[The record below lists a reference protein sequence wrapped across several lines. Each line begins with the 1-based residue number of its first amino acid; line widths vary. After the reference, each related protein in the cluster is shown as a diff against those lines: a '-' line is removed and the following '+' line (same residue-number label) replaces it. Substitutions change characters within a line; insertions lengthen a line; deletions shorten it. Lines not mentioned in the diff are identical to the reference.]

1 MKKNRKFGLIGK
13 NIDYSFSKKYFSE
26 KFKKEN
32 LDCTYSNFDI
42 ENISQIESILQ
53 NFGISGYNVTTPYK
67 QEIIKFLD
75 EIDVVAKAIGAV
87 NTIKKIDNK
96 NIGFNTDCIGFEKS
110 FLPLIENKRP
120 KNALILGTGGASKA
134 VEYVLRKYGII
145 YRTVSRSRGNSE
157 FIYENLNSDILYN
170 HKLIIN
176 CSPVGTFPNI
186 NLSPNIPYKYLDPSH
201 ILFDMVYNPAH
212 SLFLKKGTEKGCKTK
227 NGLEMLE
234 IQAEES
240 WKIWEGF

>member
-1 MKKNRKFGLIGK
+1 MKKSRKFGLIGK

-26 KFKKEN
+26 KFKKEK

-42 ENISQIESILQ
+42 ENISLIESILQ
-53 NFGISGYNVTTPYK
+53 KNGISGYNVTIPYK

-75 EIDVVAKAIGAV
+75 EIGEVAKAIGAV

-110 FLPLIENKRP
+110 LIPLIENK
-120 KNALILGTGGASKA
+120 KLDSALILGGGGASKA
-134 VEYVLRKYGII
+134 VKYVLKKFKIDYS
-145 YRTVSRSRGNSE
+145 TVSRKEGKSE
-157 FIYENLNSDILYN
+157 FIYENLNDVIIN
-170 HKLIIN
+170 RFKMIIN

-186 NLSPNIPYKYLDPSH
+186 NKCPNIPYKHLTKEH
-201 ILFDMVYNPAH
+201 ILYDLVYNPIE
-212 SLFLKKGTEKGCKTK
+212 SLFLRMGRELGCKTK

-234 IQAEES
+234 IQANES
-240 WKIWEGF
+240 WRIWNI

>member
-1 MKKNRKFGLIGK
+1 MKKSRKFGLIGK

-42 ENISQIESILQ
+42 ENISLIESILQ
-53 NFGISGYNVTTPYK
+53 KNGISGYNVTIPYK

-75 EIDVVAKAIGAV
+75 EIDEVAKDIGAV

-110 FLPLIENKRP
+110 LIPLIENKKP
-120 KNALILGTGGASKA
+120 DSALILGGGGASKA
-134 VEYVLRKYGII
+134 VKYVLKKIKINYS
-145 YRTVSRSRGNSE
+145 TVSRKEGKSE
-157 FIYENLNSDILYN
+157 FIYENLNDVIIN
-170 HKLIIN
+170 RFKMIIN

-186 NLSPNIPYKYLDPSH
+186 NKCPNIPYKHLTKEH
-201 ILFDMVYNPAH
+201 ILYDLVYNPIE
-212 SLFLKKGTEKGCKTK
+212 SLFLRKGRELGCETK

-234 IQAEES
+234 IQANES
-240 WKIWEGF
+240 WRIWNI

>member
-42 ENISQIESILQ
+42 ENISQIESIIQ
-53 NFGISGYNVTTPYK
+53 KNWISGYNVTIPYK
-67 QEIIKFLD
+67 QDIIKFLD
-75 EIDVVAKAIGAV
+75 EIDEVAKAIGAV

-96 NIGFNTDCIGFEKS
+96 NIGFNTDSIGFEKS
-110 FLPLIENKRP
+110 LIPLIENKKP
-120 KNALILGTGGASKA
+120 DSALILGGGGASKA
-134 VEYVLRKYGII
+134 VKYVLKKFKIDYS
-145 YRTVSRSRGNSE
+145 TVSRKEGKSE
-157 FIYENLNSDILYN
+157 FIYENLNDVIIN
-170 HKLIIN
+170 RFKMIIN

-186 NLSPNIPYKYLDPSH
+186 NKCPNIPYKHLTKEH
-201 ILFDMVYNPAH
+201 ILYDLVYNPIE
-212 SLFLKKGTEKGCKTK
+212 SLFLRRGRELGCKTK

-234 IQAEES
+234 IQANES
-240 WKIWEGF
+240 WRIWNI

>member
-1 MKKNRKFGLIGK
+1 MKKSRKFGLIGK

-42 ENISQIESILQ
+42 ENISLIESILQ
-53 NFGISGYNVTTPYK
+53 KNGISGYNVTIPYK

-75 EIDVVAKAIGAV
+75 EIDEVAKAIGAV

-110 FLPLIENKRP
+110 LIPLIENKKP
-120 KNALILGTGGASKA
+120 DSALILGGGGASKA
-134 VEYVLRKYGII
+134 VKYVLKKIKINYS
-145 YRTVSRSRGNSE
+145 TVSRKEGKSE
-157 FIYENLNSDILYN
+157 LIYENLNDVIIN
-170 HKLIIN
+170 RFKMIIN

-186 NLSPNIPYKYLDPSH
+186 NKCPNIPYKHLTKEHVLYDL
-201 ILFDMVYNPAH
+201 VYNPIE
-212 SLFLKKGTEKGCKTK
+212 SLFLRRGRELGCKTK

-234 IQAEES
+234 IQANES
-240 WKIWEGF
+240 WRIWNI

>member
-1 MKKNRKFGLIGK
+1 MKKSRKFGLIGK

-26 KFKKEN
+26 KFKKEK

-42 ENISQIESILQ
+42 ENISLIESILQ
-53 NFGISGYNVTTPYK
+53 KNGISGYNVTIPYK

-75 EIDVVAKAIGAV
+75 EIDEVAKAIGAV

-110 FLPLIENKRP
+110 LIPLIENKKP
-120 KNALILGTGGASKA
+120 DSALILGGGGASKA
-134 VEYVLRKYGII
+134 VKYVLKKIKINYS
-145 YRTVSRSRGNSE
+145 TVSRKEGKSE
-157 FIYENLNSDILYN
+157 FIYENLNDVIIN
-170 HKLIIN
+170 RFKMIIN

-186 NLSPNIPYKYLDPSH
+186 NKCPNIPYKHLTKEHVLYDL
-201 ILFDMVYNPAH
+201 VYNPIE
-212 SLFLKKGTEKGCKTK
+212 SLFLRMGRELGCKTK

-234 IQAEES
+234 IQANES
-240 WKIWEGF
+240 WRIWNI

>member
-75 EIDVVAKAIGAV
+75 KIDDVAKAIGAW
-87 NTIKKIDNK
+87 KKLAKCN
-96 NIGFNTDCIGFEKS
+96 
-110 FLPLIENKRP
+110 
-120 KNALILGTGGASKA
+120 
-134 VEYVLRKYGII
+134 
-145 YRTVSRSRGNSE
+145 
-157 FIYENLNSDILYN
+157 
-170 HKLIIN
+170 
-176 CSPVGTFPNI
+176 
-186 NLSPNIPYKYLDPSH
+186 
-201 ILFDMVYNPAH
+201 
-212 SLFLKKGTEKGCKTK
+212 
-227 NGLEMLE
+227 
-234 IQAEES
+234 
-240 WKIWEGF
+240 

>member
-1 MKKNRKFGLIGK
+1 MKKSRKFGLIGK

-42 ENISQIESILQ
+42 ENISLIESILQ
-53 NFGISGYNVTTPYK
+53 KNGISGYNVTIPYK

-75 EIDVVAKAIGAV
+75 EIDEVAKTIGAV

-110 FLPLIENKRP
+110 LIPLIENKKP
-120 KNALILGTGGASKA
+120 DGALILGGGGASKA
-134 VEYVLRKYGII
+134 VKYVLKKIKINYS
-145 YRTVSRSRGNSE
+145 TVSRKEGKSE
-157 FIYENLNSDILYN
+157 FIYENLNDVIIN
-170 HKLIIN
+170 RFKMIIN

-186 NLSPNIPYKYLDPSH
+186 NKCPNIPYKHLTKEH
-201 ILFDMVYNPAH
+201 ILYDLVYNPIE
-212 SLFLKKGTEKGCKTK
+212 SLFLRRGRELGCKTK

-234 IQAEES
+234 IQANES
-240 WKIWEGF
+240 WRIWNI

>member
-1 MKKNRKFGLIGK
+1 MKKSRKFGLIGK

-42 ENISQIESILQ
+42 ENISLIESILQ
-53 NFGISGYNVTTPYK
+53 KNGISGYNVTIPYK

-75 EIDVVAKAIGAV
+75 EIDEVAKAIGAV

-110 FLPLIENKRP
+110 LIPLIENKKP
-120 KNALILGTGGASKA
+120 DSALILGGGGASKA
-134 VEYVLRKYGII
+134 VKYVLKKIKINYS
-145 YRTVSRSRGNSE
+145 TVSRKEGKSE
-157 FIYENLNSDILYN
+157 FIYENLNDVIIN
-170 HKLIIN
+170 RFKMIIN
-176 CSPVGTFPNI
+176 CSPVGTFPSI
-186 NLSPNIPYKYLDPSH
+186 NKCPNIPYKHLTKEHVLYDL
-201 ILFDMVYNPAH
+201 VYNPIE
-212 SLFLKKGTEKGCKTK
+212 SLFVRRGRELGCKTK

-234 IQAEES
+234 IAATES
-240 WKIWEGF
+240 

>member
-1 MKKNRKFGLIGK
+1 MKKSRKFGLIGK

-42 ENISQIESILQ
+42 ENISLIESILQ
-53 NFGISGYNVTTPYK
+53 KNGISGYNVTIPYK

-75 EIDVVAKAIGAV
+75 EIDEVAKAIGAV

-110 FLPLIENKRP
+110 LIPLIENKKP
-120 KNALILGTGGASKA
+120 DSALILGGGGASKA
-134 VEYVLRKYGII
+134 VKYVLKKIKINYS
-145 YRTVSRSRGNSE
+145 TVSRKEGKSE
-157 FIYENLNSDILYN
+157 FIYENLNDVIIN
-170 HKLIIN
+170 RFKMIIN

-186 NLSPNIPYKYLDPSH
+186 NKCPNIPYKHLTKEH
-201 ILFDMVYNPAH
+201 ILYDLVYNPIE
-212 SLFLKKGTEKGCKTK
+212 SLFLRMGRELGCKTK

-234 IQAEES
+234 IQANES
-240 WKIWEGF
+240 WRIWNI

>member
-1 MKKNRKFGLIGK
+1 MKKSRKFGLIGK

-42 ENISQIESILQ
+42 KNISLIESILQ
-53 NFGISGYNVTTPYK
+53 KNGISGYNVTIPYK

-75 EIDVVAKAIGAV
+75 EIDEVAKAIGAV

-110 FLPLIENKRP
+110 LIPLIENKKP
-120 KNALILGTGGASKA
+120 DSALILGGGGASKA
-134 VEYVLRKYGII
+134 VKYVLKKIKINYS
-145 YRTVSRSRGNSE
+145 TVSRKEGKSE
-157 FIYENLNSDILYN
+157 FIYENLNDVIIN
-170 HKLIIN
+170 RFKMIIN

-186 NLSPNIPYKYLDPSH
+186 NKCPNIPYKHLTKEHVLYDL
-201 ILFDMVYNPAH
+201 VYNPIE
-212 SLFLKKGTEKGCKTK
+212 SLFLRRGRELGCKTK

-234 IQAEES
+234 IQANES
-240 WKIWEGF
+240 WRIWNI

>member
-1 MKKNRKFGLIGK
+1 MKKSRKFGLIGK

-42 ENISQIESILQ
+42 ENISLIESILQ
-53 NFGISGYNVTTPYK
+53 KNGISGYNVTIPYK

-75 EIDVVAKAIGAV
+75 EIDEVAKAIGAV

-110 FLPLIENKRP
+110 LIPLIENKKP
-120 KNALILGTGGASKA
+120 DSALILGGGGASKA
-134 VEYVLRKYGII
+134 VKYVLKKIKINYS
-145 YRTVSRSRGNSE
+145 TVSRKEGKSE
-157 FIYENLNSDILYN
+157 FIYENLNDVIIN
-170 HKLIIN
+170 RFKMIIN

-186 NLSPNIPYKYLDPSH
+186 NKCPNIPYKHLTNEH
-201 ILFDMVYNPAH
+201 ILYDLVYNPIE
-212 SLFLKKGTEKGCKTK
+212 SLFLRRGRELGCKTK

-234 IQAEES
+234 IQANES
-240 WKIWEGF
+240 WRIWNI

>member
-1 MKKNRKFGLIGK
+1 MKKSRKFGLIGK

-42 ENISQIESILQ
+42 ENISLIESILQ
-53 NFGISGYNVTTPYK
+53 KNGISGYNVTIPYK

-75 EIDVVAKAIGAV
+75 EIDEVAKAIGAV

-110 FLPLIENKRP
+110 LIPLIENKKP
-120 KNALILGTGGASKA
+120 DSALILGGGGASKA
-134 VEYVLRKYGII
+134 VKYVLKKIKINYS
-145 YRTVSRSRGNSE
+145 TVSRKEGKSE
-157 FIYENLNSDILYN
+157 FIYENLNDVIIN
-170 HKLIIN
+170 RFKMIIN

-186 NLSPNIPYKYLDPSH
+186 NKCPNIPYKHLTKEHVLYDL
-201 ILFDMVYNPAH
+201 VYNPIE
-212 SLFLKKGTEKGCKTK
+212 SLFLRMGRELGCKTK

-234 IQAEES
+234 IQANES
-240 WKIWEGF
+240 WRIWNI

>member
-1 MKKNRKFGLIGK
+1 MKKSRKFGLIGK

-42 ENISQIESILQ
+42 ENISLIESILQ
-53 NFGISGYNVTTPYK
+53 KNGISGYNVTIPYK

-75 EIDVVAKAIGAV
+75 EIDEVAKAIGAV

-110 FLPLIENKRP
+110 LIPLIENKKP
-120 KNALILGTGGASKA
+120 DSALILGGGGASKA
-134 VEYVLRKYGII
+134 VKYVLKKIKINYS
-145 YRTVSRSRGNSE
+145 TVSRKEGKSE
-157 FIYENLNSDILYN
+157 FIYENLNDVIIN
-170 HKLIIN
+170 RFKMIIN

-186 NLSPNIPYKYLDPSH
+186 NKCPSIPYKHLTKEHVLYDL
-201 ILFDMVYNPAH
+201 VYNPIE
-212 SLFLKKGTEKGCKTK
+212 SLFLRRGRELGCKTK

-234 IQAEES
+234 IQANES
-240 WKIWEGF
+240 WRIWNI

>member
-1 MKKNRKFGLIGK
+1 MKKSRKFGLIGK

-42 ENISQIESILQ
+42 ENISLIESILQ
-53 NFGISGYNVTTPYK
+53 KNGISGYNVTIPYK

-75 EIDVVAKAIGAV
+75 EIDEVAKTIGAV

-110 FLPLIENKRP
+110 LIPLIENKKP
-120 KNALILGTGGASKA
+120 DSALILGGGGASKA
-134 VEYVLRKYGII
+134 VKYVLKKIKINYS
-145 YRTVSRSRGNSE
+145 TVSRKEGKSE
-157 FIYENLNSDILYN
+157 FIYENLNDVIIN
-170 HKLIIN
+170 RFKMIIN

-186 NLSPNIPYKYLDPSH
+186 NKCPNIPYKHLTKEH
-201 ILFDMVYNPAH
+201 ILYDLVYNPIE
-212 SLFLKKGTEKGCKTK
+212 SLFLRRGRELGCKTK

-234 IQAEES
+234 IQANES
-240 WKIWEGF
+240 WRIWNI

>member
-1 MKKNRKFGLIGK
+1 MKKGRKFGLIGK

-42 ENISQIESILQ
+42 ENISLIESFLQ
-53 NFGISGYNVTTPYK
+53 KNGISGYNVTIPYK

-75 EIDVVAKAIGAV
+75 EIDEVAKAIGAV

-110 FLPLIENKRP
+110 LIPLIENKKP
-120 KNALILGTGGASKA
+120 DSALILGGGGASKA
-134 VEYVLRKYGII
+134 VKYVLKKFKINYS
-145 YRTVSRSRGNSE
+145 TVSRKEGKSE
-157 FIYENLNSDILYN
+157 FIYENLNDVIIN
-170 HKLIIN
+170 RFKMIIN

-186 NLSPNIPYKYLDPSH
+186 NKCPNIPYKHLTKEHVLYDL
-201 ILFDMVYNPAH
+201 VYNPIE
-212 SLFLKKGTEKGCKTK
+212 SLFLRRGRELGCKTK

-234 IQAEES
+234 IQANES
-240 WKIWEGF
+240 WRIWNI

>member
-1 MKKNRKFGLIGK
+1 MKKSRKFGLIGK

-42 ENISQIESILQ
+42 ENISLIESILQ
-53 NFGISGYNVTTPYK
+53 KNGISGYNVTIPYK

-75 EIDVVAKAIGAV
+75 EIDEVAKTIGAV

-110 FLPLIENKRP
+110 LIPLIENKKP
-120 KNALILGTGGASKA
+120 DSALILGGGGASKA
-134 VEYVLRKYGII
+134 VKYVLKKIKINYS
-145 YRTVSRSRGNSE
+145 TVSRKEGKSE
-157 FIYENLNSDILYN
+157 FIYENLNDVIIN
-170 HKLIIN
+170 RFKMIIN

-186 NLSPNIPYKYLDPSH
+186 NKCPNIPYKHLTKEH
-201 ILFDMVYNPAH
+201 ILYDLVYNPVE
-212 SLFLKKGTEKGCKTK
+212 SLFLRRGRELGCKTK

-234 IQAEES
+234 IQANES
-240 WKIWEGF
+240 WRIWNI

>member
-1 MKKNRKFGLIGK
+1 MKKSRKFGLIGK

-53 NFGISGYNVTTPYK
+53 KNWISGYNVTIPYK
-67 QEIIKFLD
+67 QDIIKFLD
-75 EIDVVAKAIGAV
+75 EIDEVAKAIGAV

-96 NIGFNTDCIGFEKS
+96 NIGFNTDSIGFEKS
-110 FLPLIENKRP
+110 LIPLIENKKP
-120 KNALILGTGGASKA
+120 DSALILGGGGASKA
-134 VEYVLRKYGII
+134 VKYVLKKIKINYS
-145 YRTVSRSRGNSE
+145 TVSRKEGKSE
-157 FIYENLNSDILYN
+157 FIYENLNDVIIN
-170 HKLIIN
+170 RFKMIIN

-186 NLSPNIPYKYLDPSH
+186 NKCPNIPYKHLTKEHVLYDL
-201 ILFDMVYNPAH
+201 VYNPIE
-212 SLFLKKGTEKGCKTK
+212 SLFLRRGRELGCKTK

-234 IQAEES
+234 IQANES
-240 WKIWEGF
+240 WRIWNI

>member
-1 MKKNRKFGLIGK
+1 MKKSRKFGLIGK

-42 ENISQIESILQ
+42 ENISLIKSILQ
-53 NFGISGYNVTTPYK
+53 KNGISGYNVTIPYK

-75 EIDVVAKAIGAV
+75 EIDEVAKAIGAV

-110 FLPLIENKRP
+110 FLPLIENKKP
-120 KNALILGTGGASKA
+120 DSALILGGGGASKA
-134 VEYVLRKYGII
+134 VKYVLKKLKINYS
-145 YRTVSRSRGNSE
+145 TVSRKEGKSE
-157 FIYENLNSDILYN
+157 FIYENINDVIIN
-170 HKLIIN
+170 RFKMIIN

-186 NLSPNIPYKYLDPSH
+186 NKCPNIPYKHLTKEHVLYDL
-201 ILFDMVYNPAH
+201 VYNPIE
-212 SLFLKKGTEKGCKTK
+212 SLFLRRGRELGCKTK

-234 IQAEES
+234 IQANES
-240 WKIWEGF
+240 WRIWNN

>member
-1 MKKNRKFGLIGK
+1 MKKSRKFGLIGK

-42 ENISQIESILQ
+42 ENISLIESILQ
-53 NFGISGYNVTTPYK
+53 KNGISGYNVTIPYK

-75 EIDVVAKAIGAV
+75 EIDEVAKAIGAV

-110 FLPLIENKRP
+110 LIPLIENKKP
-120 KNALILGTGGASKA
+120 DSALILGGGGASKA
-134 VEYVLRKYGII
+134 VKYVLKKLKINYS
-145 YRTVSRSRGNSE
+145 TVSRKEGKSE
-157 FIYENLNSDILYN
+157 LIYENLNDVIIN
-170 HKLIIN
+170 RFKMIIN

-186 NLSPNIPYKYLDPSH
+186 NKCPNIPYKHLTKEHVLYDL
-201 ILFDMVYNPAH
+201 VYNPIE
-212 SLFLKKGTEKGCKTK
+212 SLFLRRGRELGCKTK

-234 IQAEES
+234 IQANES
-240 WKIWEGF
+240 WRIWNI